1 MTYSRGLKQGLV
13 VLRAL
18 QGVREEEIHLHNLE
32 AHHVGLVVPQI
43 SIVPFLA
50 MDLHE

>member
-1 MTYSRGLKQGLV
+1 MIYFHGLKQGLV

-18 QGVREEEIHLHNLE
+18 QGALEEGIPLHNLE
-32 AHHVGLVVPQI
+32 AHLVVLVVPQT

>member
-1 MTYSRGLKQGLV
+1 MIYSHGLKQDLV

-18 QGVREEEIHLHNLE
+18 QAAQEEGIHLHNLE
-32 AHHVGLVVPQI
+32 VHPVVLVVPQT
-43 SIVPFLA
+43 SIVHFLA

>member
-1 MTYSRGLKQGLV
+1 MIYSHGLKQDLG

-18 QGVREEEIHLHNLE
+18 QGVLEEGIHHHSLE
-32 AHHVGLVVPQI
+32 AHLVELVVPQT